1 MPYNSVFKPGLFAGR
16 TVLVTGAGSGFG
28 RCIAHELA
36 ALGARILMIG
46 RTEAKLATVKAE
58 IEGDNPGAVCAYGCA
73 DIREDAAVNAVV
85 ERFVTDHG
93 PIHGL
98 VNNAGGQFPSDL
110 EKISA
115 NGFLAVVRTNLLGGF
130 LVSKAVFLRSMKEHG
145 GSIVNITAD
154 YFGGMPRMAHSGAA
168 RAGMENLTMT
178 MAIEWAYA
186 GVRVNAVAPGY
197 LASSGLDT
205 YEDPE
210 MLECIPH
217 FPESVPLNRVGT
229 ESEVSSAVVFLLSE
243 GASYVNGTTI
253 RVDGG
258 SSLCLSSPLGR
269 KIPRAQRNNAAYD
282 GFHRA
287 TFPKILQS
295 KTTQPKS

>member
-1 MPYNSVFKPGLFAGR
+1 MGYQSVLRPGIFTGK
-16 TVLVTGAGSGFG
+16 TILVTGAGSGFG

-36 ALGARILMIG
+36 ALGAKVLMMG

-73 DIREDAAVNAVV
+73 DIREADAVDVV
-85 ERFVTDHG
+85 IRRFIADHG

-98 VNNAGGQFPSDL
+98 VNNAGGQFPADL
-110 EKISA
+110 ENITP

-130 LVSKAVFLRSMKEHG
+130 IVSKAVFLQSMKEHG
-145 GSIVNITAD
+145 GTIVNITAD
-154 YFGGMPRMAHSGAA
+154 NFGGMPRMAHSGAA
-168 RAGMENLTMT
+168 RAGMENLTQT
-178 MAIEWAYA
+178 TAIEWAYA

-205 YEDPE
+205 YTDPE

-229 ESEVSSAVVFLLSE
+229 ESEVSSAVCFLLSE
-243 GASYVNGTTI
+243 GASYINGVTL

-269 KIPRAQRNNAAYD
+269 KIQRAQRNNAAYD

-287 TFPKILQS
+287 TFPKILQ
-295 KTTQPKS
+295 KKDA

>member
-1 MPYNSVFKPGLFAGR
+1 MPYNSVFKPGLFAGK
-16 TVLVTGAGSGFG
+16 TLLVTGAGSGFG
-28 RCIAHELA
+28 RCTAHELA
-36 ALGARILMIG
+36 ALGARVLMVG
-46 RTEAKLATVKAE
+46 RTEDKLAAVKAE
-58 IEGDNPGAVCAYGCA
+58 IEEDNPGAVCAYDCA
-73 DIREDAAVNAVV
+73 DIRDDTAVNAVV
-85 ERFVTDHG
+85 ERLIADHG

-98 VNNAGGQFPSDL
+98 VNNAGGQFPADL
-110 EKISA
+110 EKIS
-115 NGFLAVVRTNLLGGF
+115 
-130 LVSKAVFLRSMKEHG
+130 
-145 GSIVNITAD
+145 
-154 YFGGMPRMAHSGAA
+154 GMPRMAHSGAA

-217 FPESVPLNRVGT
+217 FHESVPLNRVGT
-229 ESEVSSAVVFLLSE
+229 ESEVSSAVCFLLSE
-243 GASYVNGTTI
+243 GASYINGATVK
-253 RVDGG
+253 VDGG

-269 KIPRAQRNNAAYD
+269 KIQRAQRNNAAYN

-287 TFPKILQS
+287 TFPKILQRES
-295 KTTQPKS
+295 

>member
-1 MPYNSVFKPGLFAGR
+1 MTYQSVLKPGLFTGK
-16 TVLVTGAGSGFG
+16 TILVTGAGSGFG

-36 ALGARILMIG
+36 ALGATILMIG
-46 RTEAKLATVKAE
+46 RTEAKLATVKSE
-58 IEGDNPGAVCAYGCA
+58 IESDNPGVTCDYGCG
-73 DIREDAAVNAVV
+73 DIRDADGMDAIIDKFIA
-85 ERFVTDHG
+85 THG

-98 VNNAGGQFPSDL
+98 VNNAGGQFPADL
-110 EKISA
+110 ENISP

-130 LVSKAVFLRSMKEHG
+130 IVSKAVFLKSMKEHG

-154 YFGGMPRMAHSGAA
+154 NFGGMPRMAHSGAA
-168 RAGMENLTMT
+168 RAGMENLTQT
-178 MAIEWAYA
+178 AAVEWAYA
-186 GVRVNAVAPGY
+186 GVRLNAVAPGY

-217 FPESVPLNRVGT
+217 FHETVPLNRVGT
-229 ESEVSSAVVFLLSE
+229 ESEVSSAVCFLLSE
-243 GASYVNGTTI
+243 GASYINGVTL

-258 SSLCLSSPLGR
+258 SSLCTDSPLGR
-269 KIPRAQRNNAAYD
+269 KIQRAQRNNAAYN

-287 TFPKILQS
+287 TFPKILER
-295 KTTQPKS
+295 KA

>member
-1 MPYNSVFKPGLFAGR
+1 MSYQSVLKPGLFDNK
-16 TVLVTGAGSGFG
+16 TILVTGSGSGFG

-36 ALGARILMIG
+36 SLGANILMLG
-46 RTEAKLATVKAE
+46 RSEDKLLTVKAE
-58 IEGDNPGAVCAYGCA
+58 IENDNPGVVCDYGCA
-73 DIREDAAVNAVV
+73 DIREADSV
-85 ERFVTDHG
+85 ETVIDKFVADHG
-93 PIHGL
+93 RIHGL
-98 VNNAGGQFPSDL
+98 VNNAGGQFPADL
-110 EKISA
+110 ENISP

-130 LVSKAVFLRSMKEHG
+130 IVSKAVFLKSMKEHG
-145 GSIVNITAD
+145 GNIVNITAD
-154 YFGGMPRMAHSGAA
+154 NFGGMPRMAHSGAA
-168 RAGMENLTMT
+168 RAGMENLTQT
-178 MAIEWAYA
+178 TAVEWAYA

-217 FPESVPLNRVGT
+217 FHESVPLNRVGT
-229 ESEVSSAVVFLLSE
+229 ESEVSSAVCFLLCE
-243 GASYVNGTTI
+243 GASYINGVTL

-269 KIPRAQRNNAAYD
+269 KIQRAQRNNEAYD

-287 TFPKILQS
+287 TFPKILQ
-295 KTTQPKS
+295 QN

>member
-1 MPYNSVFKPGLFAGR
+1 MPYSSVLKPGLFKGK
-16 TVLVTGAGSGFG
+16 TMLVTGAGSGFG

-36 ALGARILMIG
+36 ALGANVLMMG
-46 RTEAKLATVKAE
+46 RTEEKLATVKAE
-58 IEGDNPGAVCAYGCA
+58 IEQDNPGATCDYGCA
-73 DIREDAAVNAVV
+73 DIRDAEAVEPVV
-85 ERFVTDHG
+85 KRFLADHG
-93 PIHGL
+93 TIHGL
-98 VNNAGGQFPSDL
+98 VNNAGGQFPADL
-110 EKISA
+110 ENITP

-130 LVSKAVFLRSMKEHG
+130 IVAKSVFLNCMKEHG
-145 GSIVNITAD
+145 GSIINITAD
-154 YFGGMPRMAHSGAA
+154 NFGGMPRMAHSGAA
-168 RAGMENLTMT
+168 RAGMENLTQT
-178 MAIEWAYA
+178 MAVEWAYA

-210 MLECIPH
+210 MLECIPR

-229 ESEVSSAVVFLLSE
+229 ESEVSSVVCFLLSE
-243 GASYVNGTTI
+243 GASYINGATL

-269 KIPRAQRNNAAYD
+269 KIKRAQRNNEAYN

-287 TFPKILQS
+287 TFPKILQQ
-295 KTTQPKS
+295 QPK

>member
-1 MPYNSVFKPGLFAGR
+1 MPYSSVLKSGLFKGK
-16 TVLVTGAGSGFG
+16 TMLVTGAGSGFG

-36 ALGARILMIG
+36 ALGANVLMMG
-46 RTEAKLATVKAE
+46 RTEEKLATVKAE
-58 IEGDNPGAVCAYGCA
+58 IEQDNPGATCDYGCA
-73 DIREDAAVNAVV
+73 DIRDAEAVEPVV
-85 ERFVTDHG
+85 KRFLADHG
-93 PIHGL
+93 TIHGL
-98 VNNAGGQFPSDL
+98 VNNAGGQFPADL
-110 EKISA
+110 ENITP

-130 LVSKAVFLRSMKEHG
+130 IVAKSVFLNCMKEHG
-145 GSIVNITAD
+145 GSIINITAD
-154 YFGGMPRMAHSGAA
+154 NFGGMPRMAHSGAA
-168 RAGMENLTMT
+168 RAGMENLTQT
-178 MAIEWAYA
+178 MAVEWAYA

-210 MLECIPH
+210 MLECIPR

-229 ESEVSSAVVFLLSE
+229 ESEVSSVVCFLLSE
-243 GASYVNGTTI
+243 GASYINGATL

-269 KIPRAQRNNAAYD
+269 KIKRAQRNNEAYN

-287 TFPKILQS
+287 TFPKILQQ
-295 KTTQPKS
+295 QPK

>member
-1 MPYNSVFKPGLFAGR
+1 MSYQSVLKADIFKGKNF
-16 TVLVTGAGSGFG
+16 LVTGSGSGFG

-36 ALGARILMIG
+36 SLGATILMMG
-46 RTEAKLATVKAE
+46 RTEEKLLTVKAE
-58 IEGDNPGAVCAYGCA
+58 IESDNPGTLVDYGCA
-73 DIREDAAVNAVV
+73 DIRDADAVDSVIDKFLA
-85 ERFVTDHG
+85 DHG
-93 PIHGL
+93 QIHGL

-110 EKISA
+110 ENISP

-130 LVSKAVFLRSMKEHG
+130 IVSKAVFLKCMKEHG
-145 GSIVNITAD
+145 GAIVNITAD
-154 YFGGMPRMAHSGAA
+154 HFGGMPRMGHSGAA
-168 RAGMENLTMT
+168 RAGMENFTQT
-178 MAIEWAYA
+178 AAVEWAYA
-186 GVRVNAVAPGY
+186 GVRLNAVAPGY

-229 ESEVSSAVVFLLSE
+229 ESEVSSAVCYLLSD
-243 GASYVNGTTI
+243 GAKYINGVTLK
-253 RVDGG
+253 VDGG

-269 KIPRAQRNNAAYD
+269 KIKRAQRNNEAYD

-287 TFPKILQS
+287 TFPKILQ
-295 KTTQPKS
+295 K

>member
-1 MPYNSVFKPGLFAGR
+1 MSYQSVLAPGLFNKK
-16 TVLVTGAGSGFG
+16 TILVTGSGSGFG

-36 ALGARILMIG
+36 SLGANILMLG
-46 RTEAKLATVKAE
+46 RSEDKLKTVKAE
-58 IEGDNPGAVCAYGCA
+58 IENDNPGAVCDYGCA
-73 DIREDAAVNAVV
+73 DIREADAVDVV
-85 ERFVTDHG
+85 IDKFVADHG
-93 PIHGL
+93 QIHGL
-98 VNNAGGQFPSDL
+98 VNNAGGQFPADL
-110 EKISA
+110 ENISP

-130 LVSKAVFLRSMKEHG
+130 IVSKAVFLKSMKEHG
-145 GSIVNITAD
+145 GNIVNITAD
-154 YFGGMPRMAHSGAA
+154 NFGGMPRMAHSGAA
-168 RAGMENLTMT
+168 RAGMENLTQT
-178 MAIEWAYA
+178 TAVEWAYA

-210 MLECIPH
+210 MLECIPT

-229 ESEVSSAVVFLLSE
+229 ESEVSSAVCFLLCE
-243 GASYVNGTTI
+243 GASYINGVTL

-269 KIPRAQRNNAAYD
+269 KIQRAQRNNEAYN

-287 TFPKILQS
+287 TFPKILQ
-295 KTTQPKS
+295 KN

>member
-1 MPYNSVFKPGLFAGR
+1 MPYHSVFKPDLFADK
-16 TVLVTGAGSGFG
+16 TLLVTGAGSGFG
-28 RCIAHELA
+28 RCTAHELA
-36 ALGARILMIG
+36 ALGARVPMIG
-46 RTEAKLATVKAE
+46 RTEEKLATVKTE
-58 IEGDNPGAVCAYGCA
+58 IEADNPGVTCDYACA
-73 DIREDAAVNAVV
+73 DIRDDAAVNTAV
-85 ERFVTDHG
+85 ERLIADHG

-98 VNNAGGQFPSDL
+98 VNNAGGQFPADL

-145 GSIVNITAD
+145 GNIVNITAD

-178 MAIEWAYA
+178 MAVEWAYA

-217 FPESVPLNRVGT
+217 FHESVPLNRVGT
-229 ESEVSSAVVFLLSE
+229 ESEVSSAVCFLLSE
-243 GASYVNGTTI
+243 GASYINGATLK
-253 RVDGG
+253 VDGG

-269 KIPRAQRNNAAYD
+269 KIQRAQRNNAAYD

-287 TFPKILQS
+287 TFPKILQRES
-295 KTTQPKS
+295 

>member
-1 MPYNSVFKPGLFAGR
+1 MSYNSVFKPGLFAGK
-16 TVLVTGAGSGFG
+16 TLLVTGAGSGFG
-28 RCIAHELA
+28 RCTAHELA
-36 ALGARILMIG
+36 ALGARVLMVG
-46 RTEAKLATVKAE
+46 RTEDKLAAVKAE
-58 IEGDNPGAVCAYGCA
+58 IEEDNPGAVCAYDCA
-73 DIREDAAVNAVV
+73 DIRDDTAVNAVV
-85 ERFVTDHG
+85 ERLIADHG

-98 VNNAGGQFPSDL
+98 VNNAGGQFPADL

-145 GSIVNITAD
+145 GAIVNITAD

-178 MAIEWAYA
+178 MAVEWAYA

-217 FPESVPLNRVGT
+217 FHESVPLNRVGT
-229 ESEVSSAVVFLLSE
+229 ESEVSSAVCFLLSE
-243 GASYVNGTTI
+243 GASYINGATVK
-253 RVDGG
+253 VDGG

-269 KIPRAQRNNAAYD
+269 KIQRAQRNNAAYN

-287 TFPKILQS
+287 TFPKILQRES
-295 KTTQPKS
+295 

>member
-1 MPYNSVFKPGLFAGR
+1 MPYSSVLKPGLFKGK
-16 TVLVTGAGSGFG
+16 TMFVTGAGSGFG

-36 ALGARILMIG
+36 ALGANVLMMG
-46 RTEAKLATVKAE
+46 RTEEKLATVKAE
-58 IEGDNPGAVCAYGCA
+58 IEQDNPGATCDYGCA
-73 DIREDAAVNAVV
+73 DIRDAEAVDPVV
-85 ERFVTDHG
+85 KRFLADHG
-93 PIHGL
+93 TIHGL
-98 VNNAGGQFPSDL
+98 VNNAGGQFPADL
-110 EKISA
+110 ENITP

-130 LVSKAVFLRSMKEHG
+130 IVAKSVFLNCMKEHG
-145 GSIVNITAD
+145 GSIINITAD
-154 YFGGMPRMAHSGAA
+154 NFGGMPRMAHSGAA
-168 RAGMENLTMT
+168 RAGMENLTQT
-178 MAIEWAYA
+178 MAVEWAYA

-210 MLECIPH
+210 MLECIPR

-229 ESEVSSAVVFLLSE
+229 ESEVSSVVCFLLSE
-243 GASYVNGTTI
+243 GASYVNGATL

-269 KIPRAQRNNAAYD
+269 KIKRAQRNNEAYN

-287 TFPKILQS
+287 TFPKILQQ
-295 KTTQPKS
+295 QPK

>member
-1 MPYNSVFKPGLFAGR
+1 MPYSSVLKPGLFKGK
-16 TVLVTGAGSGFG
+16 TMLVTGAGSGFG

-36 ALGARILMIG
+36 ALGANVLMMG
-46 RTEAKLATVKAE
+46 RTEEKLATVKAE
-58 IEGDNPGAVCAYGCA
+58 IEQDNPGATCDYGCA
-73 DIREDAAVNAVV
+73 DIRDAEAVEPVV
-85 ERFVTDHG
+85 KRFLADHG
-93 PIHGL
+93 TIHGL
-98 VNNAGGQFPSDL
+98 VNNAGGQFPADL
-110 EKISA
+110 ENITP

-130 LVSKAVFLRSMKEHG
+130 IVAKSVFLNCMKEHG
-145 GSIVNITAD
+145 GSIINITAD
-154 YFGGMPRMAHSGAA
+154 NFGGMPRMAHSGAA
-168 RAGMENLTMT
+168 RAGMENLTQT
-178 MAIEWAYA
+178 MAVEWACA

-210 MLECIPH
+210 MLECIPR

-229 ESEVSSAVVFLLSE
+229 ESEVSSVVCFLLSE
-243 GASYVNGTTI
+243 GASYINGATL

-269 KIPRAQRNNAAYD
+269 KIKRAQRNNEAYN

-287 TFPKILQS
+287 TFPKILQQ
-295 KTTQPKS
+295 QPK